1 MELSQI
7 KHIYFIGIG
16 GIGMSA
22 LARWFL
28 ANGFLVAG
36 YDKTASELTQQLAQE
51 GMDVHYSDDLSL
63 IPAQILH
70 SPIDENLIIYTP
82 AVPAEHTELQHFRTQ
97 NYTLLKRAEVL
108 GLLTRNYFNI
118 GVAGTHGKTTT
129 SSMIAHLLHQAERPC
144 TAFLGGIL
152 KNYDS
157 NLLLA
162 QATDNEPIM
171 VVEADEYD
179 RSFLQLSPDLAVITS
194 IEADHLDIYGDTAQI
209 EASFGAFAQKIK
221 SGGTLFLKKGIELQL
236 PDNQSFSVK
245 TYSITE
251 SADYFATNIRIENGR
266 FCFDWLSN
274 EVKIENL
281 SLEVVGFHNV
291 ENATVAIAVAQALGL
306 SETAIRA
313 GIESFAGAKRRFD
326 FIIREP
332 NLVFADDYAH
342 HPTEVKA
349 LLTSARALYP
359 KQKISVIFQ
368 PHLFTRTRDF
378 MADFAESLSL
388 ADEVILLDIYPAREK
403 PIEGITSEVLLAKIQ
418 SSTKALVPKN
428 ELINFLKS
436 QKIEVLFTVGA
447 GDIDR
452 LIPEIKEVLLAK
464 IQSKNKLH

>member
-7 KHIYFIGIG
+7 KNIYFIGIG

-36 YDKTASELTQQLAQE
+36 YDKTASELTQQLADE
-51 GMDVHYSDDLSL
+51 GMDIHYSDDLKL
-63 IPAQILH
+63 VPTQILG
-70 SPIDENLIIYTP
+70 SPIAENLIIYTP
-82 AVPAEHTELQHFRTQ
+82 AVPAEHTELQHFRNQ
-97 NYTLLKRAEVL
+97 NYALLKRAEVL

-129 SSMIAHLLHQAERPC
+129 SSMIAHLLYQAQRPC

-162 QATDNEPIM
+162 QATDNEPLM

-179 RSFLQLSPDLAVITS
+179 RSFLQLSPDIALITS
-194 IEADHLDIYGDTAQI
+194 IEADHLDIYGDTSQI

-236 PDNQSFSVK
+236 PDNQWFSTK
-245 TYSITE
+245 TYSVTE
-251 SADYFATNIRIENGR
+251 SADYFSTNIRIEQGR
-266 FCFDWLSN
+266 FWFDWLSA
-274 EVKIENL
+274 ETKMEDL

-291 ENATVAIAVAQALGL
+291 ENATVAIAVAQTLGL
-306 SETAIRA
+306 TEAAIRA

-342 HPTEVKA
+342 HPTELRA

-359 KQKISVIFQ
+359 TKKISVIFQ

-378 MADFAESLSL
+378 MDDFAQSLSL
-388 ADEVILLDIYPAREK
+388 ADEVILLDIYPAREQA
-403 PIEGITSEVLLAKIQ
+403 IAGISSAVLLAKVQ
-418 SSTKALVPKN
+418 SANKVLLAKD
-428 ELINFLKS
+428 ELISFLKS
-436 QKIEVLFTVGA
+436 RKMEVLFTVGA

-452 LIPEIKEVLLAK
+452 LIPEIKATLLA
-464 IQSKNKLH
+464 QL